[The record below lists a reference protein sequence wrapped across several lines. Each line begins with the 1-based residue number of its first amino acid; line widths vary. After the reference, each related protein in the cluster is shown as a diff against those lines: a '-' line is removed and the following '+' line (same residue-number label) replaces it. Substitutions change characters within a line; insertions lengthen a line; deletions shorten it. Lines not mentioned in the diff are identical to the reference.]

1 MHSRRVPGHSRSL
14 SETVSYLL
22 TVDGGRSRAAPGVH
36 SAGPHSTHV
45 TTQTKTRLSLGFL
58 PPRLPVPP
66 NLQTQTKLVDL
77 RAFGL
82 FLPFSRVIQYLS
94 EVLRA
99 VLGSDFMFGGAKQLG
114 SPINLVAAD
123 LLSEDLL
130 AAQATCHSRPA
141 SQQQAER
148 ARLADEVTREP
159 WRLRPASPPA
169 VRPRPSRSPA
179 RTPPVRSS
187 SRAAHGS
194 PPPSATSRSDSC
206 SCSGSGGVGSGRS
219 PGKLNLSSSGLGRG
233 SMCTR
238 GSEGSGGRPSEPS
251 ESPAVGSGRAE
262 GRDALE
268 YLVGRRIERQRQ
280 RPRPHHTP
288 GDGERARPGSGPS
301 PRPAGPG
308 PR

>member
-1 MHSRRVPGHSRSL
+1 MF
-14 SETVSYLL
+14 
-22 TVDGGRSRAAPGVH
+22 GG
-36 SAGPHSTHV
+36 
-45 TTQTKTRLSLGFL
+45 
-58 PPRLPVPP
+58 
-66 NLQTQTKLVDL
+66 
-77 RAFGL
+77 
-82 FLPFSRVIQYLS
+82 
-94 EVLRA
+94 
-99 VLGSDFMFGGAKQLG
+99 GGAKQLG

-130 AAQATCHSRPA
+130 AAQATCRSRPA

-148 ARLADEVTREP
+148 AWLADEVTREP
-159 WRLRPASPPA
+159 WRLRSTPPPA

-187 SRAAHGS
+187 SRAAHLLS
-194 PPPSATSRSDSC
+194 APPSATSRSDSC
-206 SCSGSGGVGSGRS
+206 SCSGSGAAGSGRS
-219 PGKLNLSSSGLGRG
+219 PRKLNLSSSGLGRG

-268 YLVGRRIERQRQ
+268 YLVGRRIGRLRQRV
-280 RPRPHHTP
+280 RPHHTPSDGERARHQKPGDEEGVRHQKPGDGERVRHHTPGDGERARHHTP